1 MSFGFEDDLASDL
14 ASDLEAFLF
23 LSLSLS
29 GFFSCPPLP
38 PFGSSADNETYND
51 IDLAIEGIESGLF
64 FSFYGE
70 LFKNLSKPVDLV
82 DLKHKTAFNK
92 LIREIGLKIYG

>member
-1 MSFGFEDDLASDL
+1 MLNKNEITVIKKLAKKYKLKSV
-14 ASDLEAFLF
+14 FL
-23 LSLSLS
+23 
-29 GFFSCPPLP
+29 
-38 PFGSSADNETYND
+38 FGSSADNENYND